1 MAYLN
6 SAALLSKIIHHKKKN
21 LVPTSCS
28 LPLKG
33 VAILREK
40 SAVFP

>member
-6 SAALLSKIIHHKKKN
+6 SAALLSKIIHHKKN
-21 LVPTSCS
+21 IVPTSCS